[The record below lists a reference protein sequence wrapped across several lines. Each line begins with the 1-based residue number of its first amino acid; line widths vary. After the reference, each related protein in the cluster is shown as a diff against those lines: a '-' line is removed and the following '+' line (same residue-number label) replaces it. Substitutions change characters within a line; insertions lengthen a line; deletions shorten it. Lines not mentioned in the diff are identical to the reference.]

1 MKKSIPFILSF
12 IFASCLSYGAT
23 SLSGEY
29 SGTLSITED
38 SIVNAGNT
46 YSVTGTS
53 GANTINVAKNTTL
66 TIDSNATLLVTGGK
80 GVYVTGTLDINSNA
94 TVQISNQIV
103 QWGGSNVVFDSVVSK
118 SNGSPISLALAGN
131 NIKTTFGVSQTFN
144 YWDVRFN
151 NYTFT
156 FGQDASVVFN
166 DVSFGAVSVNKE
178 TLHSEKSVTLVDF
191 SSTNSIFIG
200 VGNSITRDENPYTY
214 EIVSDDVLKISGDC
228 SELDY
233 GSASYKFIDE
243 DGEKIKISEVYD
255 GTTLKGFNITTVSAL
270 VPEPAEWAMMFG
282 VIALVLAVYRR
293 RK

>member
-1 MKKSIPFILSF
+1 MKTSIFSIIAFIS
-12 IFASCLSYGAT
+12 SVCLCAGAT
-23 SLSGEY
+23 SLSGSA
-29 SGTLSITED
+29 SGVQDITVD
-38 SIVNAGNT
+38 SIVNSGAT
-46 YSVTGTS
+46 YSVGATGTKS
-53 GANTINVAKNTTL
+53 INISKGVTL
-66 TIDSNATLLVTGGK
+66 TIDTDATLNTTAGI
-80 GVYVTGTLDINSNA
+80 YVTGTFDVKSGADVNISTQIVTWSNA
-94 TVQISNQIV
+94 HVIL
-103 QWGGSNVVFDSVVSK
+103 DEVVSK
-118 SNGSPISLALAGN
+118 SNGSPISLALAGSN
-131 NIKTTFGVSQTFN
+131 VKVDFGVSQTFN

-178 TLHSEKSVTLVDF
+178 TLHSEKSVTLADF

-200 VGNSITRDENPYTY
+200 VGNSITRDDNPYTY